1 LTGSGLVA
9 GKVEGTDC
17 MKRVL
22 SGTRSSVLTLA
33 IFGRLEGLPILLGKD
48 VELSTG
54 RQTTFVLG
62 EISVFFSAGT
72 VSDTLFEV
80 SNILGLLVFFSI
92 FFGATGRVDEEVRE
106 ETDRFIL

>member
-22 SGTRSSVLTLA
+22 RGTKSSVLTLA
-33 IFGRLEGLPILLGKD
+33 IFGRLEGLPILW
-48 VELSTG
+48 G
-54 RQTTFVLG
+54 RQETFVLG

-72 VSDTLFEV
+72 VSDTIFEV

-92 FFGATGRVDEEVRE
+92 FFGVTGRVDEEVRE